1 MGSAPILLDMET
13 QADFFLPGGSCF
25 NDKSLPAA
33 SNVYRL
39 FEWARLNRMPVI
51 STVLRV
57 RPSGVGPLARVPHC
71 REGSAGERKLAQ
83 TTLLRHI
90 DLGLLNSTDLP
101 EDLLE
106 QYQQVIFEK
115 RMPDIFAHSR
125 LERLITELPPAT
137 FVICGAGLARGI
149 AESAIGLRSRGFGV
163 VLAEDAVLDLDD
175 ELAEMAALRMEAK
188 GVIFAPTSKIVS
200 PRVRR
205 RAKGTFRLQHSCT
218 K

>member
-1 MGSAPILLDMET
+1 MGSAPILLDMEA
-13 QADFFLPGGSCF
+13 QADFFLPEGSCF
-25 NDKSLPAA
+25 SDKSLPAA
-33 SNVYRL
+33 RNVYRL
-39 FEWARLNRMPVI
+39 FEWARLNRIPVI

-57 RPSGVGPLARVPHC
+57 RPSEVGPLARVPHC
-71 REGSAGERKLAQ
+71 REGSFGERKLAR
-83 TTLLRHI
+83 TALPRRI
-90 DLGLLNSTDLP
+90 NLGLLNSTDLP

-106 QYQQVIFEK
+106 RYQQVIFEK
-115 RMPDIFAHSR
+115 RLPDIFAHSR

-137 FVICGAGLARGI
+137 FVICGAGLVRGI
-149 AESAIGLRSRGFGV
+149 AESAIGLRLRGFGV